1 LAVEDHYARQND
13 SDNDPDYQDDDEPE
27 PEPEPQQTAQ
37 APGGGYRLGDA
48 SSTSQPVPSTAAP
61 SSSSRPKKSSA
72 PKKKFA
78 TLGDVG
84 SAAKDDSDSDD
95 DAQNFYA
102 GGDKSG
108 LAVQNP
114 DQNRGSEDLKKK
126 IIEKARK
133 GGKEIAEEEPQKK
146 SNFIG
151 SARTLGGDDAPS
163 REIPG
168 EARSQPTERVKRIL
182 HFWQDGFSVDD
193 GDLFRFDDPA
203 NAQILQQIRS
213 GRAPLHI
220 MNVGHGQEVDV
231 QVVPHEENYIKPKS
245 AFKPFAGQGNRLG
258 SPTPGAS
265 ASSPMPGSFTQ
276 EAPAASESAAAQPP
290 TSQVDDSKPTVTLR
304 ISLGTGTRLT
314 SRFNTD
320 QTIGDVYDFV
330 RRAEAGSRDFVL
342 QTTFP
347 IKEFTDESQVLGDIS
362 EFKRGG
368 AIVQKYR

>member
-1 LAVEDHYARQND
+1 L
-13 SDNDPDYQDDDEPE
+13 
-27 PEPEPQQTAQ
+27 
-37 APGGGYRLGDA
+37 
-48 SSTSQPVPSTAAP
+48 SQ
-61 SSSSRPKKSSA
+61 KKKPSA
-72 PKKKFA
+72 PRKKFA
-78 TLGDVG
+78 TLGDVS
-84 SAAKDDSDSDD
+84 SAAKDESDSDD
-95 DAQNFYA
+95 EPQNFYA

-146 SNFIG
+146 SNFTG

-163 REIPG
+163 REIAG
-168 EARSQPTERVKRIL
+168 EAQSQPNERVKRIL

-203 NAQILQQIRS
+203 NSQVLQQIRS

-231 QVVPHEENYIKPKS
+231 TVAPHEENYVKPKS

-276 EAPAASESAAAQPP
+276 DAPPAQSSTAAQPP
-290 TSQVDDSKPTVTLR
+290 TSQVDDSRPTVTLR

-330 RRAEAGSRDFVL
+330 RRAEAGSRTFVL

-347 IKEFTDESQVLGDIS
+347 TKEFTDHSQVLGDIS

-368 AIVQKYR
+368 AIVQKYT